1 MNIYKIIWRNKKE
14 EEELNKQQKKKLD
27 KLRRRPEE

>member
-14 EEELNKQQKKKLD
+14 EEELKKQQKKKLD